1 MVGIIETDNTAA
13 KHYALKALGVL
24 GQHATDK
31 DVERL
36 VALLDPHRRK
46 FMLLRDTDDKVWE
59 LRALGVLGQRVV
71 KDEHVKRVVD
81 VLHDTNQQNRDTAAE
96 TLGFFGKRAEKYGAT
111 IVAMLDGENRVQIAE
126 TLLDALKSIYMN

>member
-1 MVGIIETDNTAA
+1 LVGIIETDNTAA

-31 DVERL
+31 EVERL

-81 VLHDTNQQNRDTAAE
+81 VLHDKINKTEIRQQKHSDFSGNAQKNMVR
-96 TLGFFGKRAEKYGAT
+96 RSW
-111 IVAMLDGENRVQIAE
+111 QC
-126 TLLDALKSIYMN
+126 